1 MKPRNNENKMISETA
16 VEAAD
21 TAADD
26 VKETE
31 VKDDKPDVEQVIRE
45 VRHTITAEETF
56 TLAKDV
62 FDLRCLVKSVYS
74 NRAQIIRRLNIFS
87 TVLSAIFTFLY
98 VMFMAFSGV
107 MKIAS
112 YASQVV
118 AYSIIGV
125 HVALTIAL
133 IIVSLVWGSNATT
146 QNVKRKNQVL
156 RIFRFVV
163 RVASLAMGISAVVMS
178 MVSGTDDV
186 ISVALD
192 TVALIISIVFVIF
205 SLLPLIFG
213 GFAGLARWLMSPT
226 KVKLTFSFVVLEWY
240 QLLLSENA
248 TSKTIQRVS
257 KTYME
262 DISRCV
268 DGYLIPVL
276 GKRKITSV
284 NANHIYLVVDRAPQ
298 EDRHVVEGILKNVFG
313 YALECGYVVVDP
325 CRAMNLEGSIE
336 VEKKKAKKAKK
347 PTLKQRITKKVGKG
361 IINSIFGEDN

>member
-1 MKPRNNENKMISETA
+1 MKSRNTEIKQTTKENTEEPSET
-16 VEAAD
+16 VEALSEA
-21 TAADD
+21 
-26 VKETE
+26 V
-31 VKDDKPDVEQVIRE
+31 VDDKPDVEQVIRE

-74 NRAQIIRRLNIFS
+74 NRAQIIRRLNMFS
-87 TVLSAIFTFLY
+87 TVLSAVFTFLY

-125 HVALTIAL
+125 HVVLTIAL
-133 IIVSLVWGSNATT
+133 ITVSLVWGSSATT
-146 QNVKRKNQVL
+146 KNVKRKNQIM

-163 RVASLAMGISAVVMS
+163 RVASLAMGISAVVMT
-178 MVSGTDDV
+178 MVSGTGDI
-186 ISVALD
+186 ISVAMD

-205 SLLPLIFG
+205 SILPLIFG

-240 QLLLSENA
+240 QLLTSESA
-248 TSKTIQRVS
+248 TSKTIQKVS
-257 KTYME
+257 KTYMD
-262 DISRCV
+262 DISKCV
-268 DGYLIPVL
+268 DGYLLPVL
-276 GKRKITSV
+276 GKRKLSSI
-284 NANHIYLVVDRAPQ
+284 NANHIFAVVDRAPE
-298 EDRHVVEGILKNVFG
+298 EDRSVVEGVLKNVFS
-313 YALECGYVVVDP
+313 YALECGYIVVDP
-325 CRAMNLEGSIE
+325 CRSMNLEGSIE

-347 PTLKQRITKKVGKG
+347 PTLKQRLTKKVGQG
-361 IINSIFGEDN
+361 IINSIFGEEQ